1 LVQLWIFDTTSLH
14 NFDELQFRQQDIV
27 HSVANNLTYIKKLDT
42 ITNVNADAI
51 ADLSGIMRD
60 DIIKSHD
67 IFREITRDILWL
79 NMTIHGQCALFMTI
93 RQLELAVLQ
102 LTQQLDELMDA
113 IQSIIMGKFPVNL
126 INPTALRNILKNVS
140 LHLPKNYELIAG
152 ARIENIQLRYYDF
165 MTVAAIGDAHLIKII
180 LNVPLK
186 TVDRHFVLYKIL
198 AFPTRISSDVFVQ
211 YLPEFLFF
219 GIDTV
224 QHNYILFAEAELSHC
239 TQSSTTVC
247 PANAAVY
254 STQMKTC

>member
-126 INPTALRNILKNVS
+126 INPTTLRNILKNVS

-165 MTVAAIGDAHLIKII
+165 MTVA
-180 LNVPLK
+180 
-186 TVDRHFVLYKIL
+186 
-198 AFPTRISSDVFVQ
+198 
-211 YLPEFLFF
+211 E
-219 GIDTV
+219 
-224 QHNYILFAEAELSHC
+224 
-239 TQSSTTVC
+239 
-247 PANAAVY
+247 
-254 STQMKTC
+254 